1 MNKIE
6 LYPST
11 FDASLTKMNIISV
24 HSCSAE
30 EKKIMNGWINIVLH
44 MYFAGERERERERER
59 ENINLPLYINLI
71 QISPFISLSV
81 CATKTNGE

>member
-1 MNKIE
+1 MSVKMNKIE

-11 FDASLTKMNIISV
+11 FDASLTKCTIV
-24 HSCSAE
+24 QQKK
-30 EKKIMNGWINIVLH
+30 KKIMNGWINIVLH
-44 MYFAGERERERERER
+44 IYFAGERERERERER